1 MNPNKIKEEL
11 ERLLELVGGWASE
24 GGIPSIERD
33 LALDKLKSLYEA
45 VRFAGV
51 SERPAGPAAEPGNP
65 SEEAP
70 VPDEEEPVV
79 EVFDLDDVVSAPVHS
94 VPEEEFAVPESPAPA
109 AETTEPLAE
118 SEPAAEIMPEP
129 GIEDS
134 AAAVPAA
141 ESPEEKAVPE
151 SGAEPAM
158 RTSGKE
164 EPAAEKEKEEAP
176 CLQNSLFDMSEIPV
190 HRRDSRRVLMS
201 LYGDAP
207 VRKPL
212 SGLHAKPAV
221 SAAAPKPE
229 AGEKPKEAPES
240 KTEPVP
246 APAPEAA
253 PTVEE
258 EPAFSEEPRRTE
270 VCPEPADES
279 AAAEPAVPEP
289 MTEEPED
296 PENEADE
303 EAVFSEEPVVT
314 ELPDKTS
321 AQEPRPVLGEVF
333 HADRPT
339 LGETLVPPAGAAP
352 TLGAAAIGSLR
363 EAIGINDRFLLIGDL
378 FGGDRERYEEAIER
392 LDAQESLDDCMIHI
406 AENYTWN
413 PNSDGAKLLFE
424 LLERKYGE
432 C

>member
-51 SERPAGPAAEPGNP
+51 SEHPAGSAAEPEKT

-70 VPDEEEPVV
+70 VSGEEEPVV
-79 EVFDLDDVVSAPVHS
+79 EVFDLDDVVSAGEHPSEQPV
-94 VPEEEFAVPESPAPA
+94 PAEEFAEPENPAPA
-109 AETTEPLAE
+109 AETTEPFAE
-118 SEPAAEIMPEP
+118 SEPVAEIMPEP
-129 GIEDS
+129 GIEN
-134 AAAVPAA
+134 AAVAVPAA
-141 ESPEEKAVPE
+141 ESPVEKAAPE
-151 SGAEPAM
+151 GGSEPAK

-164 EPAAEKEKEEAP
+164 EPAAEKEAP
-176 CLQNSLFDMSEIPV
+176 CLQNSLVDMSEIPV

-201 LYGDAP
+201 LYGEAP
-207 VRKPL
+207 ARKPL
-212 SGLHAKPAV
+212 SGLHAKHAP
-221 SAAAPKPE
+221 AAAPKSE
-229 AGEKPKEAPES
+229 VGEKPKEAPES
-240 KTEPVP
+240 KSEPVP

-258 EPAFSEEPRRTE
+258 EPVFSEEPRRTE
-270 VCPEPADES
+270 VCLEPADE
-279 AAAEPAVPEP
+279 PVVPEP
-289 MTEEPED
+289 TAKEPEEFED
-296 PENEADE
+296 PENEADD

-321 AQEPRPVLGEVF
+321 VQEPRPVLGEVF
-333 HADRPT
+333 HADRRT
-339 LGETLVPPAGAAP
+339 LGETLVPQAGVAP

-432 C
+432 S